1 MARSAQGQKK
11 RERALTDMPWM
22 NRDLSAEARADLLLA
37 EMTREEKLLMVNGH
51 IGGSAPGRPQPPP
64 GGMGSA
70 GFVQGIE
77 RLGVPVQQQT
87 DASLGVANLHDGIG
101 STALPSGLAQAAS
114 WDEALVEA
122 GGAMI
127 GAEARAKGFNV
138 MLAGGVNLTREPRC
152 GRNFEYLG
160 EDPLL
165 AGVLVA
171 ASLRGIQS
179 NHMVATIKH
188 FALNAQETGRMVLSA
203 EIDEQ
208 ALRESDLLAFEIGI
222 ERGRPGAVMSAYNRI
237 NQTYAAEH
245 EFLLS
250 RVLKGDWAYPGYVMS
265 DWGGCHSTE
274 ASALAGLDQQSGQ
287 ELDRELYYQRL
298 GEAIDEGRLPASR
311 LDEMVRRILWAM
323 FEHGLF
329 DHVEPPEAGIDQEAD
344 LDAAQRAAEA
354 GIVLLKN
361 DGVLPLSREVGSI
374 AVIGFNADIGVLA
387 GGGSSSVVP
396 WGGYAR
402 EFKPESNSRWGAYLR
417 QRYLPSS
424 PLSVLQAATP
434 GTSVSF
440 SDGKDLAAA
449 ADLAARCDVAVIFAE
464 QWTTEFIDVPDLC
477 LPHGQDALIEAVA
490 KANPNLVVVLETGG
504 PVTMPWLDHA
514 RGVLEAWYPGARG
527 AEAIAAV
534 LFGDVNPSGRLPLTF
549 PKSEADIP
557 NPALPGAELERGRF
571 DVTYP
576 EGADVGYRWYNRTG
590 REPLFAFGHGLSYT
604 RFGYDGLAVEGGG
617 GLTASLEV
625 TNTGERAG
633 TDTVQL
639 YLTQLG
645 IKPVLRLIG
654 WARVTLEPGESRRM
668 TIVAEPRLLANYDVA
683 DGGWRIPAGPC
694 EVAIGTSAT
703 ALTLRSSA
711 ELASGAV

>member
-1 MARSAQGQKK
+1 MT
-11 RERALTDMPWM
+11 ERPWM
-22 NRDLSAEARADLLLA
+22 DRALSAEARAGLVLA
-37 EMTREEKLLMVNGH
+37 ELTREEKLLLVNGH
-51 IGGSAPGRPQPPP
+51 VGNSAPGRPQPPP

-70 GFVQGIE
+70 GFVVGIE
-77 RLGVPVQQQT
+77 RLGIPFQQQT

-122 GGAMI
+122 GGTMI

-165 AGVLVA
+165 AGVLVG

-222 ERGRPGAVMSAYNRI
+222 ERGQPGAVMSAYNRI

-245 EFLLS
+245 EFLLGQ
-250 RVLKGDWAYPGYVMS
+250 VLKDDWAYPGYVMS
-265 DWGGCHSTE
+265 DWGGCHSAE
-274 ASALAGLDQQSGQ
+274 VAAMAGLDQQSGQ
-287 ELDRELYYQRL
+287 ELDREAYFQTL
-298 GEAIDEGRLPASR
+298 GEAIDTGRLPASR
-311 LDEMVRRILWAM
+311 LDDMVRRILGAM

-329 DHVEPPEAGIDQEAD
+329 DHPEPPAGGIDRDAD

-361 DGVLPLSREVGSI
+361 DSVLPLSREVGSI

-396 WGGYAR
+396 WDGYAR
-402 EFKPESNSRWGAYLR
+402 EFKPESNSRWASFLR

-424 PLSVLQAATP
+424 PLSALKAAAP
-434 GTSVSF
+434 AASVQF
-440 SDGKDLAAA
+440 NDGSDVAAA
-449 ADLAARCDVAVIFAE
+449 AALAGRCDVAVVFAE
-464 QWTTEFIDVPDLC
+464 QWTTEFIDVADLA
-477 LPHGQDALIEAVA
+477 LPNGQEALIEAVA

-504 PVTMPWLDHA
+504 PVTMPWLDRA
-514 RGVLEAWYPGARG
+514 RGVVEAWYPGSRG

-534 LFGDVNPSGRLPLTF
+534 LFGAVNPSGRLPLTF
-549 PKSEADIP
+549 PRSEADTP
-557 NPALPGAELERGRF
+557 NPALPGAEIERGRF

-576 EGADVGYRWYNRTG
+576 EGADVGYRWYARTG
-590 REPLFAFGHGLSYT
+590 RPPLFAFGHGLSYT
-604 RFGYDGLAVEGGG
+604 RFGYANLTVQGGATV
-617 GLTASLEV
+617 TASVEV

-639 YLTQLG
+639 YLTARG
-645 IKPVLRLIG
+645 GRPTLRLLG
-654 WARVTLEPGESRRM
+654 WAKVALEPGKTVTV
-668 TIVAEPRLLANYDVA
+668 TITAEPRLLADYDVTA
-683 DGGWRIPAGPC
+683 GGWRRPDGPC
-694 EVAIGTSAT
+694 EVAIGASAT
-703 ALTLRSSA
+703 ALALHATV
-711 ELASGAV
+711 E

>member
-1 MARSAQGQKK
+1 MSDR
-11 RERALTDMPWM
+11 PWM
-22 NRDLSAEARADLLLA
+22 NRALTSEARAALVLG
-37 EMTREEKLLMVNGH
+37 EMTREEKLILVNGH
-51 IGGSAPGRPQPPP
+51 IGNPSPNLPKPPD

-70 GFVQGIE
+70 GFVQGVE
-77 RLGVPVQQQT
+77 RLGIPFQQQT
-87 DASLGVANLHDGIG
+87 DASLGVANLHDGVG

-165 AGVLVA
+165 AGVLVG

-179 NHMVATIKH
+179 NHLVATIKH

-203 EIDEQ
+203 EIDEA

-222 ERGRPGAVMSAYNRI
+222 ERGRPGSVMTAYNRI

-245 EFLLS
+245 DFLLGQ
-250 RVLKGDWAYPGYVMS
+250 VLKGEWAYPGYVMS

-274 ASALAGLDQQSGQ
+274 ASALAGLDQESGQ
-287 ELDRELYYQRL
+287 EIDKEPYYQAL
-298 GEAIDEGRLPASR
+298 GEAIDAGRLPAAR
-311 LDEMVRRILWAM
+311 LDEMVGRILWAM

-329 DHVEPPEAGIDQEAD
+329 DHPNQPGEAIDREAH

-361 DGVLPLSREVGSI
+361 DGLLPLSREVGSI
-374 AVIGFNADIGVLA
+374 AVIGFSADIGVLS

-396 WGGYAR
+396 WDGFAR
-402 EFKPESNSRWGAYLR
+402 AFKPESNSRWASYLR

-424 PLSVLQAATP
+424 PLKTLQAAAP
-434 GTSVSF
+434 DAAMRFNDGTDV
-440 SDGKDLAAA
+440 AAA
-449 ADLAARCDVAVIFAE
+449 AALAAQCEVAIVFAE
-464 QWTTEFIDVPDLC
+464 QWTSEFIDVPGLS
-477 LPHGQDALIEAVA
+477 LPNGQEALIEAVA

-504 PVTMPWLDHA
+504 PVTMPWLDQVPA
-514 RGVLEAWYPGARG
+514 VLEAWYPGGRG
-527 AEAIAAV
+527 AEAIGAV
-534 LFGDVNPSGRLPLTF
+534 LFGEVNPSGRLPLSF
-549 PKSEADIP
+549 PRSEADTP
-557 NPALPGAELERGRF
+557 NPVLPGIEQERGKF

-576 EGADVGYRWYNRTG
+576 EGADVGYRWYARTG
-590 REPLFAFGHGLSYT
+590 RPPLFPFGHGLSYT
-604 RFGYDGLAVEGGG
+604 SFAYANLVVDDGEALAV
-617 GLTASLEV
+617 SLDV

-633 TDTVQL
+633 ADVVQL
-639 YLTQLG
+639 YLTEADG
-645 IKPVLRLIG
+645 RPTSRLLG
-654 WARVTLEPGESRRM
+654 WAKVFLEPGETKSV
-668 TIVAEPRLLANYDVA
+668 TIAAEPRLLADWDLDA
-683 DGGWRIPAGPC
+683 GGWRIADGAYGI
-694 EVAIGTSAT
+694 AIATSAT
-703 ALTLRSSA
+703 TPVLRA
-711 ELASGAV
+711 EARLSGADV